1 MYVIDQK
8 TNRVKKLD
16 SQKFKEANFEE
27 RKNLQEWIANEPSI
41 FNEELLIIQKEF
53 DGFDNTQERLD
64 LLALD
69 KDGNLVLIENKLDD
83 TGRDVTWQ
91 ALKYAS
97 YCSTLKNEQVKD
109 IFQKYLGSEKNAEEL
124 IANFLNKK
132 SFDEV
137 DLNNEQRIILVSGSY
152 RKEVTSTVLW
162 LRNKYLLN
170 IKCFEV
176 SLSSLNGQYIL
187 DIEQIIPAKKEVDDY
202 MISISDKNREEITI
216 KARTAKNLEFWTT
229 FIASSNKTNKLY
241 ESISPSKDSWIAKSL
256 GSSIQLCL
264 VISKTFARTEIYLNK
279 SKQEN
284 KKVFDQ
290 LFLQKTEIEKLLGV
304 ELLWDRI
311 DNKNASRISFQLENV
326 NIENKDDWD
335 KMILFFIEYSVKF
348 EQCFKPFLEKI
359 KTLK

>member
-1 MYVIDQK
+1 MYIIDQK

-27 RKNLQEWIANEPSI
+27 RKNLQEWIANEPNI

-97 YCSTLKNEQVKD
+97 YCSTLKNDQVKD
-109 IFQKYLGSEKNAEEL
+109 VFQKYLGTQKNAEEL

-137 DLNNEQRIILVSGSY
+137 DLNNEQRIILVAGSY

-241 ESISPSKDSWIAKSL
+241 DSISPSKDSWIAKSL
-256 GSSIQLCL
+256 GYSIQLCL

-290 LFLQKTEIEKLLGV
+290 LLLQKTEIEKLLGV
-304 ELLWDRI
+304 ELYWDRI

-348 EQCFKPFLEKI
+348 EQCFKPLLDKI
-359 KTLK
+359 KTFK

>member
-97 YCSTLKNEQVKD
+97 YCSTLKNDQVKD

-176 SLSSLNGQYIL
+176 SLSCLNGQYIL

>member
-16 SQKFKEANFEE
+16 PQKFKEANFEE
-27 RKNLQEWIANEPSI
+27 RKNLQEWIANEPNI

-97 YCSTLKNEQVKD
+97 YCSTLKNDQVKD
-109 IFQKYLGSEKNAEEL
+109 VFQKYLGSEKNAEEL
-124 IANFLNKK
+124 ISNFLNKK

-176 SLSSLNGQYIL
+176 SLSNLNGQYIL

-229 FIASSNKTNKLY
+229 IIASSNKTNKLY

-290 LFLQKTEIEKLLGV
+290 LLLQKTEIEKLLGV
-304 ELLWDRI
+304 ELFWDRI

>member
-1 MYVIDQK
+1 MYLIDQK
-8 TNRVKKLD
+8 TNRVKKLETP
-16 SQKFKEANFEE
+16 KFKDAEFEE
-27 RKNLQEWIANEPSI
+27 RKNLQEWIANEPNI

-53 DGFDNTQERLD
+53 NGFDSTQERLD

-97 YCSTLKNEQVKD
+97 YCSTLKNDQIKD
-109 IFQKYLGSEKNAEEL
+109 IFQKYLGPSKNADEL
-124 IANFLNKK
+124 ITLFLNKS
-132 SFDEV
+132 SFDQV
-137 DLNNEQRIILVSGSY
+137 DLNNEQRIILVAGNY

-162 LRNKYLLN
+162 LRNKYKIN

-176 SLSSLNGQYIL
+176 ALSNLNGQYIL
-187 DIEQIIPAKKEVDDY
+187 DIEQIIPAKKEVDEY
-202 MISISDKNREEITI
+202 MISISDKNKEEINT
-216 KARTAKNLEFWTT
+216 KARTAKNLEFWTR
-229 FIASSNKTNKLY
+229 FISECQNSKNLFA
-241 ESISPSKDSWIAKSL
+241 SISPSKDSWISKSL
-256 GSSIQLCL
+256 GNNIQLCL
-264 VISKTFARTEIYLNK
+264 VVSKSFARTEIYLNR

-284 KKVFDQ
+284 KKFFDH
-290 LFLQKTEIEKLLGV
+290 LLLQKDKIEKLLGV

-326 NIENKDDWD
+326 NIENNDDWG
-335 KMILFFIEYSVKF
+335 KMMLFFIEYSVKF
-348 EQCFKPFLEKI
+348 EQCFKPFLENI

>member
-27 RKNLQEWIANEPSI
+27 RKNLQEWIANEPNI

-97 YCSTLKNEQVKD
+97 YCSTLKNDQVKD
-109 IFQKYLGSEKNAEEL
+109 VFQKYLGSEKNAEEL
-124 IANFLNKK
+124 ISNFLNKK

-176 SLSSLNGQYIL
+176 SLSNLNGQYIL
-187 DIEQIIPAKKEVDDY
+187 DIEQIIPAKKEVEDY

-290 LFLQKTEIEKLLGV
+290 LLLQKTEIEKLLGV
-304 ELLWDRI
+304 ELFWDRI

-335 KMILFFIEYSVKF
+335 NMILFFIDYSVKF

>member
-97 YCSTLKNEQVKD
+97 YCSTLKNDQVKD

-170 IKCFEV
+170 IKCYEV

-229 FIASSNKTNKLY
+229 FISSSNKTNKLY

-264 VISKTFARTEIYLNK
+264 VVSKTFARTEIYLNK
-279 SKQEN
+279 SKEEN

-290 LFLQKTEIEKLLGV
+290 LLSQKTEIEKLLGV

-326 NIENKDDWD
+326 NIENKNDWD

-348 EQCFKPFLEKI
+348 EQCFKPF
-359 KTLK
+359 

>member
-1 MYVIDQK
+1 MYIINKD
-8 TNRVKKLD
+8 TNRIVKIENSTFKQLG
-16 SQKFKEANFEE
+16 FKERE
-27 RKNLQEWIANEPSI
+27 NLQEWIANNPSCL
-41 FNEELLIIQKEF
+41 NEELLIIQKEF
-53 DGFDNTQERLD
+53 SGFDDTSERLD
-64 LLALD
+64 LLAID
-69 KDGNLVLIENKLDD
+69 KQGNLVIIENKLDD

-97 YCSTLKNEQVKD
+97 YCSTLKNDQVKD

-124 IANFLNKK
+124 IASFLNKK

-137 DLNNEQRIILVSGSY
+137 DLNNEQRIVLVSGSY

-162 LRNKYLLN
+162 LRNKYLLD

-202 MISISDKNREEITI
+202 IISISNKNKEEITI
-216 KARTAKNLEFWTT
+216 KARTAKNLEFWANFLAT
-229 FIASSNKTNKLY
+229 SNKTNKLY

-290 LFLQKTEIEKLLGV
+290 LLSQKIEIEKLLGI

-348 EQCFKPFLEKI
+348 EQYFKPFLEKI

>member
-27 RKNLQEWIANEPSI
+27 RKNLQEWIANEPNI

-97 YCSTLKNEQVKD
+97 YCSTLKNDQVKD
-109 IFQKYLGSEKNAEEL
+109 VFQKYLGSEKNAEEL
-124 IANFLNKK
+124 ISNFLNKK

-176 SLSSLNGQYIL
+176 SLSNLNGQYIL

-290 LFLQKTEIEKLLGV
+290 LLLQKTEIEKLLGV
-304 ELLWDRI
+304 ELFWDRI

>member
-27 RKNLQEWIANEPSI
+27 RKDLQEWIANEPNI

-97 YCSTLKNEQVKD
+97 YCSTLKNDQVKD
-109 IFQKYLGSEKNAEEL
+109 VFQKYLGSEKNAEEL
-124 IANFLNKK
+124 ISNFLNKK

-176 SLSSLNGQYIL
+176 SLSNLNGQYIL

-290 LFLQKTEIEKLLGV
+290 LLLQKTEIEKLLGV
-304 ELLWDRI
+304 ELFWDRI

>member
-91 ALKYAS
+91 ALKYTS
-97 YCSTLKNEQVKD
+97 YCYTLKNDQVKD

>member
-1 MYVIDQK
+1 M
-8 TNRVKKLD
+8 
-16 SQKFKEANFEE
+16 QKFKDANFDE
-27 RKNLQEWIANEPSI
+27 RKNLQEWIANEPNI

-64 LLALD
+64 LLAID

-97 YCSTLKNEQVKD
+97 YCSTLKNEQIKAV
-109 IFQKYLGSEKNAEEL
+109 FQKFLGSEKNAEEL
-124 IANFLNKK
+124 IATFLNKK

-137 DLNNEQRIILVSGSY
+137 DLNNEQRIILVAGSY

-176 SLSSLNGQYIL
+176 SLSNLDGQYIL
-187 DIEQIIPAKKEVDDY
+187 DIEQIIPAIKEVDDY

-216 KARTAKNLEFWTT
+216 KARTAKNLEFWTS
-229 FIASSNKTNKLY
+229 FIASSNKMNKLY
-241 ESISPSKDSWIAKSL
+241 ELLSPSKDSWIAKSL

-264 VISKTFARTEIYLNK
+264 VVSKTFARTEIYLNK
-279 SKQEN
+279 SKEEN

-290 LFLQKTEIEKLLGV
+290 LLSQKTEIEKLLGV

-326 NIENKDDWD
+326 NIENKNDWD

-348 EQCFKPFLEKI
+348 EQCFKPFLDKI

>member
-27 RKNLQEWIANEPSI
+27 RKNLQEWIANEPNI

-64 LLALD
+64 LLAID

-97 YCSTLKNEQVKD
+97 YCSTLKNEQIKD
-109 IFQKYLGSEKNAEEL
+109 IFQRFLGPEKNAEEL

-132 SFDEV
+132 TFDEA
-137 DLNNEQRIILVSGSY
+137 DLNNEQRIILVAGSY

-162 LRNKYLLN
+162 LRNKYLLK

-229 FIASSNKTNKLY
+229 FIETSNKTNKLF
-241 ESISPSKDSWIAKSL
+241 ESISPSKDSWISKSL

-264 VISKTFARTEIYLNK
+264 VISKTNARTEIYLNK

-284 KKVFDQ
+284 KRIFDQ
-290 LFLQKTEIEKLLGV
+290 LLYQKNEIEKLLGV

-326 NIENKDDWD
+326 NIENKDDWE
-335 KMILFFIEYSVKF
+335 KMTIFFIEYSMKF
-348 EQCFKPFLEKI
+348 EQSFKPFLEKI

>member
-1 MYVIDQK
+1 MYLIDQK

-27 RKNLQEWIANEPSI
+27 RKNLQEWIANEPNI

-97 YCSTLKNEQVKD
+97 YCSTLKNEQIKD
-109 IFQKYLGSEKNAEEL
+109 VFQKYLGLEKNAEEL

-229 FIASSNKTNKLY
+229 FLASSNKTNNIF

-279 SKQEN
+279 TKQDN

-290 LFLQKTEIEKLLGV
+290 LFLQKTDIEKLLGV

-326 NIENKDDWD
+326 NIENKEDWD
-335 KMILFFIEYSVKF
+335 KMKLFFVEYSVKF
-348 EQCFKPFLEKI
+348 EQCFKTFLEKI

>member
-27 RKNLQEWIANEPSI
+27 RKNLQEWIANEPNI

-97 YCSTLKNEQVKD
+97 YCSTLKNDQVKD
-109 IFQKYLGSEKNAEEL
+109 VFQKYLGSEKNAEEL
-124 IANFLNKK
+124 ISNFLNKK

-176 SLSSLNGQYIL
+176 SLSNLNGQYIL

-290 LFLQKTEIEKLLGV
+290 LLLQKTEIEKLLGV
-304 ELLWDRI
+304 ELFWDRI

-335 KMILFFIEYSVKF
+335 NMILFFIDYSVKF

>member
-97 YCSTLKNEQVKD
+97 YCSTLKNDQVKD